1 MRLHELLSIEKQQ
14 ASQANVLIQDTL
26 QKFGKDHYFRG
37 WVKRLKLIKDSP
49 DNVAIEAAGS
59 ETRAVVTTVSDTLE
73 YMLNHWATNEDTQLR
88 KNVANQMA
96 KATIN
101 FGTITVPDVP
111 IDELMGLEARL
122 TKLREVF
129 QAIPTLDATK
139 EWAPSQVKKGVLKAV
154 VDDVT
159 TKTEKVVTPVV
170 LYDATKEHP
179 AQVKEVS
186 RDEVVGTYT
195 TTVFSGAVTSLQKA
209 NALERI
215 DDLIGEIKKARMRA
229 NCQEVPQA
237 KIGEYLV
244 QHLLEPFK

>member
-1 MRLHELLSIEKQQ
+1 MKLHELLSIEKQQ
-14 ASQANVLIQDTL
+14 ASQVSVLIQDTL
-26 QKFGKDHYFRG
+26 QKFGKEHFFKG

-49 DNVAIEAAGS
+49 DNAAVEAAGS
-59 ETRAVVTTVSDTLE
+59 DTREVVTTVADTLE
-73 YMLNHWATNEDTQLR
+73 YMLKHWGSSEDVQFK
-88 KNVANQMA
+88 KNKANQLA
-96 KATIN
+96 KADVV
-101 FGTITVPDVP
+101 FGGAVITDVP

-129 QAIPTLDATK
+129 QAVPTLDATK
-139 EWAPSQVKKGVLKAV
+139 AWVPSQVKEGVLKAV

-170 LYDATKEHP
+170 LYEATKEHP

-186 RDEVVGTYT
+186 KDEVVGTFT
-195 TTVFSGAVTSLQKA
+195 TTNFSGAVTSLQKA

-229 NCQEVPQA
+229 NCQEVPNA
-237 KIGEYLV
+237 KIGDELAKY
-244 QHLLEPFK
+244 LLEPFR

>member
-14 ASQANVLIQDTL
+14 ASQVSVLIQDTL
-26 QKFGKDHYFRG
+26 QKFGKEHFFKG

-49 DNVAIEAAGS
+49 DNAAVEAAGS
-59 ETRAVVTTVSDTLE
+59 DTREVVTTVADTLE
-73 YMLNHWATNEDTQLR
+73 YMLKHWGSSEDVQFK
-88 KNVANQMA
+88 KNKANQLA
-96 KATIN
+96 RADVVL
-101 FGTITVPDVP
+101 GGSVITDVP

-129 QAIPTLDATK
+129 QAVPTLDATK
-139 EWAPSQVKKGVLKAV
+139 AWVPSQVKEGVLKAV

-170 LYDATKEHP
+170 LYEATKEHP

-186 RDEVVGTYT
+186 KDEVVGTFT
-195 TTVFSGAVTSLQKA
+195 TTNFSGAVTSLQKA

-229 NCQEVPQA
+229 NCQEVPNA
-237 KIGEYLV
+237 KIGDELAEY
-244 QHLLEPFK
+244 LLEPFR

>member
-1 MRLHELLSIEKQQ
+1 VRLHELLSIEKQQ
-14 ASQANVLIQDTL
+14 ASQVSVLIQDTL
-26 QKFGKDHYFRG
+26 QKFGKEHFFKG

-49 DNVAIEAAGS
+49 DNAAVEAAGS
-59 ETRAVVTTVSDTLE
+59 DTREVVTTVADTLE
-73 YMLNHWATNEDTQLR
+73 YMLKHWGSSEDVQFK
-88 KNVANQMA
+88 KNKANQLA
-96 KATIN
+96 RADVVL
-101 FGTITVPDVP
+101 GGSVITDVP

-129 QAIPTLDATK
+129 QAVPTLDATK
-139 EWAPSQVKKGVLKAV
+139 AWVPSQVKEGVLKAV

-170 LYDATKEHP
+170 LYEATKEHP

-186 RDEVVGTYT
+186 KDEVVGTFT
-195 TTVFSGAVTSLQKA
+195 TTNFSGAVTSLQKA

-229 NCQEVPQA
+229 NCQEVPNA
-237 KIGEYLV
+237 KIGDELAEY
-244 QHLLEPFK
+244 LLEPFR

>member
-1 MRLHELLSIEKQQ
+1 MKLHELLSIEKQQ
-14 ASQANVLIQDTL
+14 ASQVSVLIQDTL
-26 QKFGKDHYFRG
+26 QKFGKEHFFKG

-49 DNVAIEAAGS
+49 DNAAVEAAGS
-59 ETRAVVTTVSDTLE
+59 DTREVVTTVADTLE
-73 YMLNHWATNEDTQLR
+73 YMLKHWGSSEDVQFK
-88 KNVANQMA
+88 KNKANQLA
-96 KATIN
+96 RADVVL
-101 FGTITVPDVP
+101 GGSVITDVP

-129 QAIPTLDATK
+129 QAVPTLDATK
-139 EWAPSQVKKGVLKAV
+139 AWVPSQVKEGVLKAV

-170 LYDATKEHP
+170 LYEATKEHP

-186 RDEVVGTYT
+186 KDEVVGTFT
-195 TTVFSGAVTSLQKA
+195 TTNFSGAVTSLQKA

-229 NCQEVPQA
+229 NCQEVPNA
-237 KIGEYLV
+237 KIGDELAEY
-244 QHLLEPFK
+244 LLEPFR

>member
-1 MRLHELLSIEKQQ
+1 MKLHELLSIEKTTS
-14 ASQANVLIQDTL
+14 SQVSLLIQDTL
-26 QKFGKDHYFRG
+26 QKFNKEHMFRG

-49 DNVAIEAAGS
+49 DNAAVEAAGS
-59 ETRAVVTTVSDTLE
+59 DTREVVTTVADTLE
-73 YMLNHWATNEDTQLR
+73 YMLKHWGSSEDVQFK
-88 KNVANQMA
+88 KNKANQLA
-96 KATIN
+96 KADVV
-101 FGTITVPDVP
+101 FGGAVITDVP

-129 QAIPTLDATK
+129 QAVPTLDATK
-139 EWAPSQVKKGVLKAV
+139 TWVPSQVKEGVLKAV

-170 LYDATKEHP
+170 LYEATKEHP

-186 RDEVVGTYT
+186 KDEVVGTFT
-195 TTVFSGAVTSLQKA
+195 TTNFSGAVTSLQKA

-229 NCQEVPQA
+229 NCQEVPNA
-237 KIGEYLV
+237 KIGEELAKY
-244 QHLLEPFK
+244 LLEPFR